1 MSTLQR
7 RQFITRVGQTAGLV
21 ILGAT
26 LKNGLVGCSGNV
38 TESNEISSSPAPVPS
53 SGLMIPGNLQWG
65 GEATSG
71 APYVFYNPQS
81 PAELIGF
88 EVEIAQALAEQL
100 GAKPTFLQTSYAQLG
115 ASLAANRF
123 DMIMNGWEIDADR
136 EKTQIFS
143 VPYYRYGQQ
152 IVVRADDERFAK
164 FNTDSEMSLADLAGM
179 TVGTGLGYK
188 AQEIL
193 ESYPNLTPRT
203 YDGNLPFDD
212 LIQKRIDAVFIDSPI
227 VAYYVLGSGPGGTV
241 ETALKPIGKPF
252 YLNNYVLAFN
262 KNSPKAETL
271 KAEID
276 QALGNLKTNGTLKGI
291 YEKWKMWNSQQ
302 AEIGIS

>member
-1 MSTLQR
+1 MSPLQR
-7 RQFITRVGQTAGLV
+7 RQFITRAGQTAGLV

-26 LKNGLVGCSGNV
+26 LKSGLVGCSGNV
-38 TESNEISSSPAPVPS
+38 SEPTAPTSSPGTVPS
-53 SGLMIPGNLQWG
+53 TGLMMPGNLQWG

-71 APYVFYNPQS
+71 APYVFYNPQN

-88 EVEIAQALAEQL
+88 EVEIADALAKQL
-100 GAKPTFLQTSYAQLG
+100 GATPTFLQTSYAQLG

-152 IVVRADDERFAK
+152 IVVRADDERFAD
-164 FNTDSEMSLADLAGM
+164 FNADSDMSLADLAGM

-193 ESYPNLTPRT
+193 EADPNLTTRT

-212 LIQKRIDAVFIDSPI
+212 LIQKRIDAAFLDFPI

-241 ETALKPIGKPF
+241 AESLKPIGKPF
-252 YLNNYVLAFN
+252 YLNNYVIAFN
-262 KNSPKAETL
+262 KSSPKAETL
-271 KAEID
+271 QAEID
-276 QALGNLKTNGTLKGI
+276 QALGNLKADGTLRGI
-291 YEKWKMWNSQQ
+291 YEKWKMWNDQQ

>member
-1 MSTLQR
+1 MSKLQR
-7 RQFITRVGQTAGLV
+7 HQFLRRVGQTAGLV
-21 ILGAT
+21 ILGGS
-26 LKNGLVGCSGNV
+26 LKSGLVACSGNV
-38 TESNEISSSPAPVPS
+38 TEPPASTSSPAAVPS
-53 SGLMIPGNLQWG
+53 TGLMMPGALQWG

-71 APYVFYNPQS
+71 APYVFFNPTK
-81 PAELIGF
+81 PDELIGF
-88 EVEIAQALAEQL
+88 EVEIAQALADL
-100 GAKPTFLQTSYAQLG
+100 MGVKPTFIQTSYAQLG

-152 IVVRADDERFAK
+152 IVVRADDERFKDFTA
-164 FNTDSEMSLADLAGM
+164 DSDVTLADLSGM

-188 AQEIL
+188 AEEIL
-193 ESYPNLTPRT
+193 RSDPNIETRA

-212 LIQKRIDAVFIDSPI
+212 LMQKRIDAAFLDVPI
-227 VAYYVLGSGPGGTV
+227 VAYYVLGSGPGGTL
-241 ETALKPIGKPF
+241 EASLKPIGKPI
-252 YLNNYVLAFN
+252 YLNDYVLAFN
-262 KNSPKAETL
+262 KSSPKAEAL

-276 QALGNLKTNGTLKGI
+276 QALGILKQNGTLKSI

>member
-1 MSTLQR
+1 MSPLQR
-7 RQFITRVGQTAGLV
+7 RQFIKRAGQTAGLV

-26 LKNGLVGCSGNV
+26 LKGGLVGCSGNV
-38 TESNEISSSPAPVPS
+38 TEPTDTTSSPGAVPS
-53 SGLMIPGNLQWG
+53 TGLSIPGKLQWG

-71 APYVFYNPQS
+71 APYVFYNPQN

-88 EVEIAQALAEQL
+88 EVEIADALAKQL
-100 GAKPTFLQTSYAQLG
+100 GATPVFLQTSYAQLG

-136 EKTQIFS
+136 ETTQIFS

-152 IVVRADDERFAK
+152 IVVRADDERFAD
-164 FNTDSEMSLADLAGM
+164 FNTDSDMSLADLAGM

-193 ESYPNLTPRT
+193 EADPNLTTRT

-212 LIQKRIDAVFIDSPI
+212 LIQKRIDAVFLDFPI

-241 ETALKPIGKPF
+241 EEALKPIGKPF
-252 YLNNYVLAFN
+252 YLNNYVIAFN
-262 KNSPKAETL
+262 KSSPKAETIQ
-271 KAEID
+271 AEID
-276 QALGNLKTNGTLKGI
+276 QALGNLKADGTLRGI
-291 YEKWKMWNSQQ
+291 YEKWKMWNDQQ